1 MKIFG
6 TLLTVILTST
16 AAIAGSGGYT
26 TETCISASG
35 RTVLTAVYI
44 DDGQAQV
51 NLIIDGIAKKYEN
64 DDVITGNDML
74 SVQKNGQPQ
83 LLLAS
88 GSGGSKNLNLTVFKS
103 ADPRIG
109 TALDHKAATQDLKIA
124 LTCSSFT
131 QEP

>member
-26 TETCISASG
+26 TETCVSASG

-83 LLLAS
+83 LLLAT

-109 TALDHKAATQDLKIA
+109 TALDHKAAAQDLKIA

>member
-1 MKIFG
+1 MKIMG
-6 TLLTVILTST
+6 ALLTLVLGST
-16 AAIAGSGGYT
+16 AFAGSGGYT
-26 TETCISASG
+26 TETCVSASG

-64 DDVITGNDML
+64 DDVVTGNDML
-74 SVQKNGQPQ
+74 SVQKDGKPQ
-83 LLLAS
+83 LLLAP
-88 GSGGSKNLNLTVFKS
+88 GSSRKNLNLTVFKS

-109 TALDHKAATQDLKIA
+109 TALDHKASAQDLNVA
-124 LTCSSFT
+124 LICSSFT

>member
-26 TETCISASG
+26 TETCVSASG

-83 LLLAS
+83 LLLAA
-88 GSGGSKNLNLTVFKS
+88 GSGDSKNSNLTVFKS

-109 TALDHKAATQDLKIA
+109 TALDHKAAAQDLKIA

>member
-1 MKIFG
+1 MKMIVA
-6 TLLTVILTST
+6 LLTLVLGSI
-16 AAIAGSGGYT
+16 AFAGSGGYT
-26 TETCISASG
+26 TETCVSASG

-64 DDVITGNDML
+64 DDVVTGNDML
-74 SVQKNGQPQ
+74 SVQKDGKPQ
-83 LLLAS
+83 LLLAP
-88 GSGGSKNLNLTVFKS
+88 GTGGRKNLNLTVFKS

-109 TALDHKAATQDLKIA
+109 SALDHKASAQDLNVSLI
-124 LTCSSFT
+124 CSSFT